1 MPVVQSMSYR
11 LSRKHWPD
19 SRVSTLKAEDKTGK
33 KAEPLGEPLGTAL
46 LDNHE
51 HKATSHHFC
60 CSQPATW
67 CAAFLPSCLGMGR
80 RKDRNR
86 QTDLRE
92 SKNNVERRCSTYS
105 DWDWKWLG
113 KHGDIREDLGTA
125 MVLGNLGNGRK
136 QGPLAQLFRNNL
148 SVLSSMLCCGY
159 ISLTSGLSSSQ
170 GLKHCLQT
178 LIWRNNFQA
187 SFLSQVV
194 SLKVKLT
201 LVLIQM

>member
-1 MPVVQSMSYR
+1 MSHLALPY
-11 LSRKHWPD
+11 WTTT
-19 SRVSTLKAEDKTGK
+19 STRQQVT
-33 KAEPLGEPLGTAL
+33 TSVAL
-46 LDNHE
+46 
-51 HKATSHHFC
+51 
-60 CSQPATW
+60 SQPPDV
-67 CAAFLPSCLGMGR
+67 LPSYPAVWAWGEE
-80 RKDRNR
+80 KDRNR